1 MSKIKDIVVLNTV
14 TANGTDASVDSNGLF
29 NVVGLDPIK
38 SERITDMVITP
49 YVAERLQETTVT
61 IDTVTP
67 SATYTLAIQGINRQT
82 KAAYFQSYSVVA
94 AATGASATTIC
105 DAFRAAIGTDPYVNV
120 TVGGTSTLVLTG
132 VSGFPAFSVIE
143 NDAKL
148 SPATGTTPIIGS
160 GLGSTITAQYP
171 ASQFPEISEIVAA
184 GQYTTVR
191 ISYEDIFAYGENN
204 TLGNSYNDIVLFVR
218 EGVANFNDLLGTY
231 GTLTGLNA
239 GYRVILSRPATT
251 TAAITVTTGAIALS
265 GGTVTFPT
273 LGAESGDYIVVNT
286 GTSFSTESVTKIT
299 GITGA
304 TAGFGTQ
311 TVAASAE
318 AFKYAAWRPLPL

>member
-38 SERITDMVITP
+38 AERITDMVITP
-49 YVAERLQETTVT
+49 YVAETLQVTTVT
-61 IDTVTP
+61 IGTVTDG
-67 SATYTLAIQGINRQT
+67 ATYTLAIQGINRQT
-82 KAAYFQSYSVVA
+82 KATYFQSYSVVA
-94 AATGASATTIC
+94 GTGASTTTIC

-120 TVGGTSTLVLTG
+120 TVSGTTTLILTG

-148 SPATGTTPIIGS
+148 SASTGTPAVIGS

-171 ASQFPEISEIVAA
+171 ASQFPEISNIVAA

-191 ISYEDIFAYGENN
+191 INYEDIFAYGENN
-204 TLGNSYNDIVLFVR
+204 TLGNSYNDMLLFVR
-218 EGVANFNDLLGTY
+218 EGVTNFNDLLGTY

-239 GYRVILSRPATT
+239 GYRVTLSAITGTAGSNTANVQTMTSGVLGTEDVVAGDFIVGDTGSAANTVRKVISTLTQTTFLTT
-251 TAAITVTTGAIALS
+251 TATAITGS
-265 GGTVTFPT
+265 TFR
-273 LGAESGDYIVVNT
+273 
-286 GTSFSTESVTKIT
+286 
-299 GITGA
+299 
-304 TAGFGTQ
+304 
-311 TVAASAE
+311 VA
-318 AFKYAAWRPLPL
+318 KWRALPL

>member
-38 SERITDMVITP
+38 AERITDMVITP
-49 YVAERLQETTVT
+49 YVAETLQVTTVT
-61 IDTVTP
+61 IGTVTDG
-67 SATYTLAIQGINRQT
+67 ATYTLAIQGINRQT
-82 KAAYFQSYSVVA
+82 KATYFQSYSVVA
-94 AATGASATTIC
+94 GTGASTTTIC

-120 TVGGTSTLVLTG
+120 TVSGTTTLILTG

-148 SPATGTTPIIGS
+148 SASTGTPAVIGS

-171 ASQFPEISEIVAA
+171 ASQFPEISKIVAA

-191 ISYEDIFAYGENN
+191 INYEDIFAYGENN

-218 EGVANFNDLLGTY
+218 EGVTNFNDLLGTY